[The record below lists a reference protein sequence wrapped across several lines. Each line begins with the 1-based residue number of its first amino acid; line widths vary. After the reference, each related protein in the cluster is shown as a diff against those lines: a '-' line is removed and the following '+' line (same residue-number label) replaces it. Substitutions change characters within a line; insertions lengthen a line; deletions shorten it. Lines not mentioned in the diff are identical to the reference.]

1 MKKEGLNVSYEQS
14 SIRLPSE
21 AFHSSVSRFVS
32 VIYLTLND
40 VFLLNKTK
48 SEDMATLPNTA
59 VVSATVL
66 PAPPEKFNEPVK
78 IVLQKRGVGCSF
90 SLQN

>member
-1 MKKEGLNVSYEQS
+1 MKNEGLNISYEQS

-40 VFLLNKTK
+40 VFSLNKTK
-48 SEDMATLPNTA
+48 SEDVGALPNTT

-78 IVLQKRGVGCSF
+78 IVLQNRRVGCSL
-90 SLQN
+90 SLHN